1 MEFLFPG
8 GAKKA
13 LTFSYDDGQMFD
25 ARLIELFHRY
35 SLKGTFHLN
44 SGTLG
49 DEGYIRAQAVPELYR
64 GMEVAGHSVT
74 HAYLD
79 RIPRHLAMREIWE
92 DNRNLELITGRT
104 VRGFSYP
111 FGEFGEEAAE
121 CLKRAGLEY
130 SRTVRPTYQFGWPHD
145 FLRWDPTCHHNQ
157 VSDELVGHFLNPPDY
172 EKTLFFYIW
181 GHSFEFEREQ
191 TWKHFE
197 EICEKL
203 SGHADVWYATN
214 IEIKEY
220 IAAVRNLVLSAD
232 SDMLYNPSAQTV
244 VVENRGNIVEA
255 EPGKTIRIP

>member
-79 RIPRHLAMREIWE
+79 RIPRHL
-92 DNRNLELITGRT
+92 
-104 VRGFSYP
+104 
-111 FGEFGEEAAE
+111 EAV
-121 CLKRAGLEY
+121 C
-130 SRTVRPTYQFGWPHD
+130 
-145 FLRWDPTCHHNQ
+145 
-157 VSDELVGHFLNPPDY
+157 
-172 EKTLFFYIW
+172 
-181 GHSFEFEREQ
+181 
-191 TWKHFE
+191 
-197 EICEKL
+197 
-203 SGHADVWYATN
+203 
-214 IEIKEY
+214 
-220 IAAVRNLVLSAD
+220 
-232 SDMLYNPSAQTV
+232 
-244 VVENRGNIVEA
+244 
-255 EPGKTIRIP
+255 